1 MIEDLEHGRIETA
14 WSDAHGGSDTPDS
27 FSRVESHEGMIFERR
42 TRQVDAPAREVYR
55 VFTGIGGD
63 RGWFYGD
70 WMWRIRGMVDR
81 LLGGAGLRRGRRH
94 PDELRVGDAL
104 DFWRVE
110 ALEPGRLVRLR
121 AEMKL
126 PGRAWLQFRCRRP
139 KTEDPAGA
147 DRGLPS
153 QGAGRA
159 ALLVRSV
166 PGPRP
171 NLRRTRAGDRQ
182 ARRGLTSL

>member
-1 MIEDLEHGRIETA
+1 
-14 WSDAHGGSDTPDS
+14 
-27 FSRVESHEGMIFERR
+27 MIFERR
-42 TRQVDAPAREVYR
+42 TRQVDAPAREVHR

-70 WMWRIRGMVDR
+70 WMWRIRGIVDR
-81 LLGGAGLRRGRRH
+81 LLGGPGLRRGRRH

-126 PGRAWLQFRCRRP
+126 PGRAWLQFRVSEADDG
-139 KTEDPAGA
+139 KTLLE
-147 DRGLPS
+147 
-153 QGAGRA
+153 QTA
-159 ALLVRSV
+159 ALLPKGLGGLLYWYRLYPVHAQIFD
-166 PGPRP
+166 G
-171 NLRRTRAGDRQ
+171 L
-182 ARRGLTSL
+182 AREIARCAEA